1 MQFLILVNETS
12 KCFQGLLIAYVKIL
26 FEGDTLTT
34 NSASVSQL
42 SGYDLISHVGL
53 SIGKIC
59 SGLANLGTYLYDS
72 CEFIIGN

>member
-42 SGYDLISHVGL
+42 SGYDLISRVGL

-59 SGLANLGTYLYDS
+59 SSLAILGTYLYDS